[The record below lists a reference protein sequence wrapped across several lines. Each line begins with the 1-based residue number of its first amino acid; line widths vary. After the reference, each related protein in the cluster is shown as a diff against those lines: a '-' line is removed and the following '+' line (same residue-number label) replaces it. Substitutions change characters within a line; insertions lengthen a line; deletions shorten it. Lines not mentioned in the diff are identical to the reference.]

1 MTETMKKEIE
11 NLINDFSDKNYEKT
25 NVDDYYTEEIEYRV
39 NDDVENLLYKIG
51 IVINNDILIDM
62 FKKPKTIEKIV
73 SEITKDKAPDDFD
86 ELKLV
91 ESERDAD
98 SNPKY
103 VYLNQIMKHIPTGK
117 FYRFSTEF
125 SGDYYSKAEYEGEVI
140 QKEIIKTEWVRKKIL
155 T

>member
-1 MTETMKKEIE
+1 MLEIE

-25 NVDDYYTEEIEYRV
+25 NVDNYYTEEIDYRV

-62 FKKPKTIEKIV
+62 FKKPKTIEEIV
-73 SEITKDKAPDDFD
+73 REITEAKTPDDFD

-91 ESERDAD
+91 KSERDAD
-98 SNPKY
+98 INPKY
-103 VYLNQIMKHIPTGK
+103 VYEIQIMKHIPTGK

-125 SGDYYSKAEYEGEVI
+125 SGDYYSKAEFEGEVI
-140 QKEIIKTEWVRKKIL
+140 PKEIVKTEWVKK
-155 T
+155 